1 MTCWL
6 EVLIWLMDCHRV
18 SCTSI
23 PSIVDF
29 QCEEPDLKKIFCMRV
44 QVFFHRQHVAYEP
57 VICWKLLRRDRVL
70 HIFKLSTGQDDHA
83 IMFMDDYL
91 NQVGVLEREK
101 YTKGIIYSFI
111 KRRECGIQEVEYILF
126 TEYFAPPES
135 IVKIIRPSKSFLFD
149 DDNDDFPG
157 GDQSFMASCRHKKIG
172 MFRFVALPIN
182 LGSSS
187 NQCDHHWLQPAG
199 CLLSCLLCRFS
210 IHHITVSFSYRKV
223 VDLSPSS
230 PMVTR
235 KDSPIKLS
243 AASVTKSS
251 SPQNSTN
258 RFTGSCRK
266 AACLLAS

>member
-111 KRRECGIQEVEYILF
+111 KRRECGIQEEETRVLWLAVD
-126 TEYFAPPES
+126 T
-135 IVKIIRPSKSFLFD
+135 K
-149 DDNDDFPG
+149 
-157 GDQSFMASCRHKKIG
+157 
-172 MFRFVALPIN
+172 RFVALPIN

>member
-101 YTKGIIYSFI
+101 YTK
-111 KRRECGIQEVEYILF
+111 
-126 TEYFAPPES
+126 
-135 IVKIIRPSKSFLFD
+135 
-149 DDNDDFPG
+149 G